1 MQTMCPHSGVG
12 EEFLARP
19 LGYLMKTGVTL
30 EQIFGPGRPGA
41 AIFPGA
47 EAGRGG
53 HPCSKAPTNLVD
65 FFNLNF
71 LL

>member
-12 EEFLARP
+12 EDFLARRSGP
-19 LGYLMKTGVTL
+19 LTETGVTL

-47 EAGRGG
+47 GAGRGV
-53 HPCSKAPTNLVD
+53 HPCSTASTNLVD